1 MRSMLASHGQP
12 ATGTDPVCKLP
23 PSTSHEDRR
32 ETLLTPHKPNIRRS
46 VMLIPASGP
55 QVVLRLSS
63 FLPKALPDWPVSSM
77 VLAVVLSS
85 RNILPV

>member
-1 MRSMLASHGQP
+1 
-12 ATGTDPVCKLP
+12 VCKLP
-23 PSTSHEDRR
+23 PFTSQEDSQK
-32 ETLLTPHKPNIRRS
+32 TLLTPHKPNGRRS
-46 VMLIPASGP
+46 VMLILASGP
-55 QVVLRLSS
+55 QVVLMLSS